1 MGCQIEFWKGREKTT
16 NKYWRAKKRGIIF
29 QFFCEHNK
37 FFLLTLFFSSLFRQ
51 LFEHIT
57 FMFWKILDQIFF
69 THLTFKS
76 TASFFIIKVRIWKDI
91 WRGRGKER
99 EIFFALNFQ
108 ILKFWRTRSI
118 HTSILKLASLFLHYF
133 YMYLSSIK
141 HLFWKAQWYCD
152 KHTLFSFLNIE
163 FFSFHYLQSRFWLGG
178 DFFCQNWLKVLS
190 NKLAIPIN
198 MIDMND
204 IDLHNIGKILYF
216 KRHLTIFFC
225 MFIR

>member
-1 MGCQIEFWKGREKTT
+1 MKKEGKNNKQILESQKKGE
-16 NKYWRAKKRGIIF
+16 
-29 QFFCEHNK
+29 
-37 FFLLTLFFSSLFRQ
+37 LFFSFFVNTIKFFCLHYFFHHCIGNFLNTSL
-51 LFEHIT
+51 L
-57 FMFWKILDQIFF
+57 FWKILDQIFF

-76 TASFFIIKVRIWKDI
+76 TASFFVIIKVRIWKDI

-178 DFFCQNWLKVLS
+178 DFCQNWLKVLS

-204 IDLHNIGKILYF
+204 IDLHNIGKILY
-216 KRHLTIFFC
+216 
-225 MFIR
+225 